1 MHRLNKAFI
10 VQRNFTIMNPAS
22 PKLIGEIMIQV
33 SSFICHILIMMQ
45 SQRNSSQRI
54 LGRTTT
60 ITSSTPLL
68 KCLNDSLDNGQTE
81 DNFSTSNQSRNLEVH
96 TLFLTLNMLKVATI
110 YLLSGTLGRKL
121 GNLQPSPYQISTFV
135 EISKQDM

>member
-10 VQRNFTIMNPAS
+10 LQRNFTIMNPAS

-81 DNFSTSNQSRNLEVH
+81 DNFFNFKSIKESRGSYSLPDPEHVESSYNLLTEWDPGEKTWKSTTITIPDFNLC
-96 TLFLTLNMLKVATI
+96 
-110 YLLSGTLGRKL
+110 
-121 GNLQPSPYQISTFV
+121 GNF
-135 EISKQDM
+135 